1 MSALSLVVVAALSC
15 APAER
20 PSVSEIYYDGP
31 GDDTGQEFVELW
43 NDSDSTRLLTGL
55 KIQSG
60 DGAGPGRWT
69 TRWTG
74 GPADVVKPHAR
85 FVIGG
90 AAVSPRPDVV
100 LTLDLQNGPDGLR
113 LLWPDGATEVVGWGA
128 LEFPEYYCGAPAPD
142 VTGGQALARIPD
154 RAATGSNAGD
164 FRPAEPSPG
173 FANQRTVDAAA

>member
-60 DGAGPGRWT
+60 DGAGPHDRTRVRLRAELGAGR
-69 TRWTG
+69 
-74 GPADVVKPHAR
+74 P
-85 FVIGG
+85 
-90 AAVSPRPDVV
+90 
-100 LTLDLQNGPDGLR
+100 
-113 LLWPDGATEVVGWGA
+113 
-128 LEFPEYYCGAPAPD
+128 
-142 VTGGQALARIPD
+142 
-154 RAATGSNAGD
+154 
-164 FRPAEPSPG
+164 
-173 FANQRTVDAAA
+173 

>member
-1 MSALSLVVVAALSC
+1 
-15 APAER
+15 ER

-31 GDDTGQEFVELW
+31 GADTGQEFVELW

-69 TRWTG
+69 TRWT
-74 GPADVVKPHAR
+74 
-85 FVIGG
+85 GG

-154 RAATGSNAGD
+154 RAATGSNA
-164 FRPAEPSPG
+164 RS
-173 FANQRTVDAAA
+173 